1 LSVGNKLEDVQL
13 TGLTALRGWL
23 MAAAYDLAHAGRIV
37 VIIVHQVS
45 LLPALH
51 KLHQFLF

>member
-1 LSVGNKLEDVQL
+1 MSVGNKLEDVQL

-51 KLHQFLF
+51 KMHQFLF